1 MSWQGTR
8 LSQFTFEVLQSAT
21 VLQRKI
27 IGEFLQ
33 GVVLQS
39 PVDTGAF
46 RGNNLVSIGSVDV
59 RYDLNKVDKSGGA
72 KTIAEGNVKIL
83 QTKVG
88 DLVYVQNNLPYSVAL
103 ENGHSEQASAG
114 IYALTFQ
121 RVTSKYK

>member
-27 IGEFLQ
+27 ISEFLQ
-33 GVVLQS
+33 GVVLAS

-59 RYDLNKVDKSGGA
+59 RYDLNKLDRVGGQ
-72 KTIAEGNVKIL
+72 TIAEGNMRIL
-83 QTKVG
+83 QAKIG

-103 ENGHSEQASAG
+103 ENGYSQQAPTG

>member
-27 IGEFLQ
+27 ISEFLQ
-33 GVVLQS
+33 GVVLAS

-59 RYDLNKVDKSGGA
+59 RYDLNKVDKVGGQ
-72 KTIAEGNVKIL
+72 TIAEGNIKVLQAKI
-83 QTKVG
+83 G

>member
-1 MSWQGTR
+1 MSWQGTQ

-27 IGEFLQ
+27 ISEFLQ
-33 GVVLQS
+33 GVVLAS

-59 RYDLNKVDKSGGA
+59 RYDLNKVDRVGGQ
-72 KTIAEGNVKIL
+72 TIAEGNMRIL
-83 QTKVG
+83 QAKIG

-103 ENGHSEQASAG
+103 ENGYSQQAPTG

>member
-21 VLQRKI
+21 VIQRKI
-27 IGEFLQ
+27 ISEFLQ
-33 GVVLQS
+33 GVVLAS

-59 RYDLNKVDKSGGA
+59 RYDLNKVDKVGGQ
-72 KTIAEGNVKIL
+72 TIAEGNMRIL
-83 QTKVG
+83 QAKIG
-88 DLVYVQNNLPYSVAL
+88 DLVYGQNNLPYSVAL
-103 ENGHSEQASAG
+103 ENGYSQQAPTG

>member
-21 VLQRKI
+21 VIQRKI
-27 IGEFLQ
+27 ISEFLQ
-33 GVVLQS
+33 GVVLAS

-59 RYDLNKVDKSGGA
+59 RYDLNKVDKVGGQ
-72 KTIAEGNVKIL
+72 TIAEGNIKVLQAKI
-83 QTKVG
+83 G

-103 ENGHSEQASAG
+103 ENGYSQQAPTG

>member
-27 IGEFLQ
+27 ISEFLQ
-33 GVVLQS
+33 GVVLAS

-59 RYDLNKVDKSGGA
+59 RYDLSKVDKVGGQ
-72 KTIAEGNVKIL
+72 TIAEGNMRIL
-83 QTKVG
+83 QAKIG

-103 ENGHSEQASAG
+103 ENGYSQQAPTG

>member
-27 IGEFLQ
+27 ISEFLQ
-33 GVVLQS
+33 GVVLAS

-59 RYDLNKVDKSGGA
+59 RYDLNKVDKVGD
-72 KTIAEGNVKIL
+72 KTIAEGNIKIL
-83 QTKVG
+83 QAKIG

-103 ENGHSEQASAG
+103 ENGYSQQAPTG

>member
-27 IGEFLQ
+27 ISEFLQ
-33 GVVLQS
+33 GVVLAS

-59 RYDLNKVDKSGGA
+59 RYDLNKVDKVGGQ
-72 KTIAEGNVKIL
+72 TIAEGNMRIL
-83 QTKVG
+83 QAKIG

-103 ENGHSEQASAG
+103 ENGYSQQAPTG

>member
-1 MSWQGTR
+1 MLWQGTR

-27 IGEFLQ
+27 ISEFLQ
-33 GVVLQS
+33 GVVLAS

-59 RYDLNKVDKSGGA
+59 RYDLNKVDRVGGQ
-72 KTIAEGNVKIL
+72 TIAEGNMRIL
-83 QTKVG
+83 QAKIG

-103 ENGHSEQASAG
+103 ENGYSQQAPTG

>member
-27 IGEFLQ
+27 ISEFLQ
-33 GVVLQS
+33 GVVLAS

-59 RYDLNKVDKSGGA
+59 RYDLNKVDKVGGQ
-72 KTIAEGNVKIL
+72 TIAEGNIKVLQAKI
-83 QTKVG
+83 G

-103 ENGHSEQASAG
+103 ENGYSQQASTG

>member
-33 GVVLQS
+33 GVVLAS

-59 RYDLNKVDKSGGA
+59 RYDLNKVDKSGGQ
-72 KTIAEGNVKIL
+72 TIAEGNVKIL
-83 QTKVG
+83 QAKIG
-88 DLVYVQNNLPYSVAL
+88 DLVYIQNNLPYSVAL
-103 ENGHSEQASAG
+103 ENGYSQQAPTG

>member
-27 IGEFLQ
+27 ISEFLQ
-33 GVVLQS
+33 GVVLAS

-59 RYDLNKVDKSGGA
+59 RYDLNKVDKVGGQ
-72 KTIAEGNVKIL
+72 TIAEGNIKVLQAKI
-83 QTKVG
+83 G
-88 DLVYVQNNLPYSVAL
+88 DLVYVQNNLPYSIAL

>member
-27 IGEFLQ
+27 ISEFLQ
-33 GVVLQS
+33 GVVLAS

-59 RYDLNKVDKSGGA
+59 RYDLNKVDKVGG
-72 KTIAEGNVKIL
+72 KTIAEGNIKVLQAKI
-83 QTKVG
+83 G

-103 ENGHSEQASAG
+103 ENGYSQQAPTG

>member
-27 IGEFLQ
+27 ISEFLQ
-33 GVVLQS
+33 GVVLAS

-59 RYDLNKVDKSGGA
+59 RYDLNKVDRVGGQ
-72 KTIAEGNVKIL
+72 TIAEGNMRIL
-83 QTKVG
+83 QAKIG

-103 ENGHSEQASAG
+103 ENGYSQQAPTG

>member
-27 IGEFLQ
+27 ISEFLQ
-33 GVVLQS
+33 GVVLSS

-59 RYDLNKVDKSGGA
+59 RYDLNKVDKVGGQ
-72 KTIAEGNVKIL
+72 TIAEGNIKVLQAKI
-83 QTKVG
+83 G
-88 DLVYVQNNLPYSVAL
+88 DLVYVQNNLPYSIAV
-103 ENGHSEQASAG
+103 ENGHSEEASAG
-114 IYALTFQ
+114 SYALTFQ

>member
-21 VLQRKI
+21 ALQRKI
-27 IGEFLQ
+27 ISEFLQ
-33 GVVLQS
+33 GVVLAS

-59 RYDLNKVDKSGGA
+59 RYDLNKVDKVGGQ
-72 KTIAEGNVKIL
+72 TIAEGNIKVLQAKI
-83 QTKVG
+83 G

-103 ENGHSEQASAG
+103 ENGYSQQAPTG

>member
-1 MSWQGTR
+1 MSWQGKR

-27 IGEFLQ
+27 ISEFLQ
-33 GVVLQS
+33 GVVLAS

-59 RYDLNKVDKSGGA
+59 RYDLNKVDRVGGQ
-72 KTIAEGNVKIL
+72 TIAEGNMRIL
-83 QTKVG
+83 QAKIG

-103 ENGHSEQASAG
+103 ENGYSQQAPTG